1 MKELFSM
8 PATTFKQKQRPTK
21 KAAHAHTP
29 DTHRTT
35 DIRTETMASFVPDG
49 GVTLDFC
56 AKQRAAF
63 RANPQLRLA
72 RQSRRRPPP
81 PILLLAH
88 AANA

>member
-1 MKELFSM
+1 
-8 PATTFKQKQRPTK
+8 
-21 KAAHAHTP
+21 
-29 DTHRTT
+29 
-35 DIRTETMASFVPDG
+35 MASFVPDG